1 MTRYLQ
7 RKKRY
12 IKSINIAFLV
22 IPILLIPPLLEW
34 DLDLRESAFFT
45 QYYDEILVANILYI
59 VLARF
64 LLLDSAIF
72 IFSRSK
78 YHVHVALIQ
87 VVLLYLEIT
96 LVTIVYYAIVF
107 NIFDPFALFHLS
119 ATFTPENMKE
129 IHEHSFI
136 TSMYISTVTFTTL
149 GSGDWI
155 PQTLMAMIAV
165 ISEVILG
172 VIQGGVFVAIIIY
185 AHQNKETDT

>member
-1 MTRYLQ
+1 MTKYLQ

-12 IKSINIAFLV
+12 IKSVNIAFLV
-22 IPILLIPPLLEW
+22 IPILLLLPLLEW
-34 DLDLRESAFFT
+34 YLDLQESAFFT
-45 QYYDEILVANILYI
+45 QYYNEILVANILYI

-107 NIFDPFALFHLS
+107 NIFDPFSLFHLG
-119 ATFTPENMKE
+119 ATFTPDNMKD
-129 IHEHSFI
+129 IQEHSFI

-155 PQTLMAMIAV
+155 PQTLIAMIAV